1 MSQTTVQGKQQA
13 LIRVAESRVAAL
25 DAVASTQKQLSRCIG
40 VLPVSPSFLLKMG
53 AAAGMA
59 ASVMGAVSVL
69 KRKKKTAEKLA
80 AKSGGSPAGLVPVV
94 VQLLAPVLLPM
105 AQRLMQKWAVR
116 STSSVNGRPVDF

>member
-25 DAVASTQKQLSRCIG
+25 DAVVTTQQQLSRCIG

-53 AAAGMA
+53 TAAGAA
-59 ASVMGAVSVL
+59 ASVMGVVSVL
-69 KRKKKTAEKLA
+69 KRKKKTAEKLV
-80 AKSGGSPAGLVPVV
+80 AKSGGTPAGLVPVV

-105 AQRLMQKWAVR
+105 AQRLLQKWAVR
-116 STSSVNGRPVDF
+116 STSSGNGRSVDF